1 MKMKFT
7 STKYKRYLMDS
18 MHSLFFVNIPVK
30 GFLSTVWGV
39 LVYYTGN
46 EPKILE
52 FICILLVCDLFMG
65 ILAAI
70 KHRTL
75 SSDFLVQILYKA
87 AMYLVLLVTS
97 AAFVGMCPYGWILR
111 DVFRLLIGSAEVISI
126 LENADLLGF
135 KYAKRVIEVVNKEVE
150 KKLNKY

>member
-1 MKMKFT
+1 MNT
-7 STKYKRYLMDS
+7 VN
-18 MHSLFFVNIPVK
+18 SLFFINIPFK
-30 GFLSTVWGV
+30 AMLSCLWAA

-52 FICILLVCDLFMG
+52 FITILLVCDLFMG
-65 ILAAI
+65 LLAAI

-87 AMYLVLLVTS
+87 TMYLVLLVAS
-97 AAFVGMCPYGWILR
+97 AAFVGMCPYGWLVR
-111 DVFRLLIGSAEVISI
+111 DLFRFLIGSAEVISI

-135 KYAKRVIEVVNKEVE
+135 KYAKRIITVVNKEVE
-150 KKLNKY
+150 KKLNKC

>member
-1 MKMKFT
+1 MKFT
-7 STKYKRYLMDS
+7 SSKHNRYLLNS
-18 MHSLFFVNIPVK
+18 LNSLFFINIPFK
-30 GFLSTVWGV
+30 AMLSTLWAT

-52 FICILLVCDLFMG
+52 FITILLICDLFMG

-70 KHRTL
+70 KHKTL

-97 AAFVGMCPYGWILR
+97 AAFVGMCPYGWVIR
-111 DVFRLLIGSAEVISI
+111 DIFRFLIGSAEVISI

-135 KYAKRVIEVVNKEVE
+135 KYAKRVIECINKEVD
-150 KKLNKY
+150 KKLNKN